1 MNHCSRSLHLHECQL
16 DELWTFIYKQ
26 EAHLTPLEKRREVE
40 GKAWV
45 WIAFSP
51 VCKLVPAWVV
61 GTRPLRHARRLIF
74 RLKVVPEPVWSK

>member
-1 MNHCSRSLHLHECQL
+1 
-16 DELWTFIYKQ
+16 
-26 EAHLTPLEKRREVE
+26 
-40 GKAWV
+40 
-45 WIAFSP
+45 